1 MIRVLLVLSLSLWL
15 ASCAAKPPVQ
25 AMAEARAAVQ
35 SVRPLYESEQ
45 AKSSATYKYY
55 QSAEQAL
62 LEASQALDAKK
73 YAVAKK
79 KAKKAKMKARMAAK
93 IKHPK

>member
-1 MIRVLLVLSLSLWL
+1 MLRVFAVLFLSLCL

-35 SVRPLYESEQ
+35 SVRPLYQSDE
-45 AKSSATYKYY
+45 AKQSVSYKYY

-62 LEASQALDAKK
+62 LEASQALDDKK
-73 YAVAKK
+73 YAKAKK
-79 KAKKAKMKARMAAK
+79 KAKQAKMKARMAAR
-93 IKHPK
+93 IKE